1 MIVLRNDCEGFKDI
15 NMGKLRE
22 GWTVDV
28 VVEFFK
34 GLLGDNK

>member
-1 MIVLRNDCEGFKDI
+1 MKVLSYCD
-15 NMGKLRE
+15 

-34 GLLGDNK
+34 GLLGECYERV

>member
-1 MIVLRNDCEGFKDI
+1 MIVKVLKECVMKVLSYCD
-15 NMGKLRE
+15 

-34 GLLGDNK
+34 GLLGDSK